1 MVNRGVWEAMEW
13 AGPAFSVAA
22 TERDLETYL
31 GILGEFVGE
40 LSS

>member
-22 TERDLETYL
+22 NEDDLETYL
-31 GILGEFVGE
+31 GLLGDFVRE
-40 LSS
+40 IAA